1 MSSSITTAV
10 PSGLVVT
17 DWCIQNSIDF
27 EGNAHVCGNSDNHP
41 SDYGTICCAGDIVD
55 TASDMYRYG
64 NANHTINLDTLVCC
78 RIEGSQANNGGLQAI
93 ATDRNQCTQGNATP
107 LASLAAT
114 NTANAALWEETI
126 TGAYQSVGPSTTVIG
141 DYVPLQTPMCLWVYT
156 KSGVALRNVTV
167 PAADITTPPA
177 PTTDAMG
184 SPITTRS
191 STSNS
196 TVDLVT
202 SMSSSATDAT
212 TSVSG
217 PSEASTSAA
226 SSSTYAT
233 TSPSSASGAASVASL
248 NSTVYFLL
256 LAFSFFGV
264 ARS

>member
-27 EGNAHVCGNSDNHP
+27 EGNANVCRDSDKHP

-78 RIEGSQANNGGLQAI
+78 RIEGPQANGGLQAI
-93 ATDRNQCTQGNATP
+93 ATDRNQCTEGNATP

-141 DYVPLQTPMCLWVYT
+141 DYVPLQTPMCLWVYI

-184 SPITTRS
+184 SPITTGS

-196 TVDLVT
+196 TVGSVT
-202 SMSSSATDAT
+202 SVLSSATDAT
-212 TSVSG
+212 TSSSG
-217 PSEASTSAA
+217 PSAASTSAV
-226 SSSTYAT
+226 SSGTDAT
-233 TSPSSASGAASVASL
+233 ASPSPASGAASVAGLS
-248 NSTVYFLL
+248 STVYLVL

-264 ARS
+264 ART

>member
-10 PSGLVVT
+10 PSGLAT
-17 DWCIQNSIDF
+17 EWCIQNSIDF
-27 EGNAHVCGNSDNHP
+27 EGNTNVCGDSGKHP

-78 RIEGSQANNGGLQAI
+78 RIEGPQANGGLQAI
-93 ATDRNQCTQGNATP
+93 ATDRNQCTEGNATP

-114 NTANAALWEETI
+114 NTANAALWEKTI

-156 KSGVALRNVTV
+156 KSNVALRNVTV
-167 PAADITTPPA
+167 PAADITTPSA

-191 STSNS
+191 SMSNS
-196 TVDLVT
+196 TVDSVT
-202 SMSSSATDAT
+202 SMLSSATDAT
-212 TSVSG
+212 TSASG
-217 PSEASTSAA
+217 PSTASTSAV
-226 SSSTYAT
+226 SSSTDVT
-233 TSPSSASGAASVASL
+233 TSPSPASGAASVAGL